1 MFLCS
6 YSNVFLFLSD
16 IVNKKIN
23 SAGAPGVTSLSRDEP
38 AKMASLQKRKKKVV
52 NQEDLRR
59 LMKEKKQSSER
70 QKRVDSPHAKYSSE
84 GQLSCALCNATL
96 KSALLWQTHVL
107 GKQHRDKVSELKSRD
122 STSAPSSSSSS
133 SALKRPAAESASVSG
148 KRARVPVSVGEPL

>member
-1 MFLCS
+1 
-6 YSNVFLFLSD
+6 
-16 IVNKKIN
+16 
-23 SAGAPGVTSLSRDEP
+23 
-38 AKMASLQKRKKKVV
+38 MASLQKRKKKVV

-133 SALKRPAAESASVSG
+133 ALKRPAAESASVSG
-148 KRARVPVSVGEPL
+148 KRARVPVSAGEPL